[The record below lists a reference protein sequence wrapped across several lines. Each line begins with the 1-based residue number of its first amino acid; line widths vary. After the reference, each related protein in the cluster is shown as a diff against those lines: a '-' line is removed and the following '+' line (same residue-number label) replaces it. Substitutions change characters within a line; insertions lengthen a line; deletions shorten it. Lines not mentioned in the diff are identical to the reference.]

1 MRITDALRCVAALLL
16 ACAMGVARGQAAP
29 PQSAPAPRIGVVT
42 MAPGEIFWE
51 RFGHDA
57 IVVDEPLSGEAIAY
71 NFGYFDMAE
80 DGFIGRFVR
89 GQMEYMLVALPLE
102 QDMRYYREV
111 GRGAT
116 LQWLDLDPG
125 QARQLAADL
134 AENARPENARY
145 RYDYYTDNCATR
157 VRDALDRAL
166 GGQLQRQLD
175 VRSSGD
181 SYRSESVRLASPA
194 TWMWLAFDV
203 GLGPFADRPLSRW
216 DQAFLPRRLADDLRQ
231 AKRADRRPLVAGEE
245 TLLPQRQAAEPPEQ
259 PRRLWPWLLLGLA
272 VAGLIAVGARR
283 APRSVAGFALAFWLL
298 CGTIGLVLALGW
310 AFTEHR
316 ALWANRS
323 LMLFNPLCL
332 LLLPG
337 GWTLLRGRKPSPRFA
352 RMLIVVAGIAAL
364 ACLPL
369 WLQAVPQRNGN
380 WITLL
385 LPVHAALAWAWARHD
400 A

>member
-1 MRITDALRCVAALLL
+1 MGLASAQPALS
-16 ACAMGVARGQAAP
+16 
-29 PQSAPAPRIGVVT
+29 QSAPAPRIGVVT

-57 IVVDEPLSGEAIAY
+57 IVVDEPAKGEAIAY

-116 LQWLDLDPG
+116 LQWLDLDPA

-157 VRDALDRAL
+157 VRDTLDRAL
-166 GGQLQRQLD
+166 GGQLRRQLD

-181 SYRSESVRLASPA
+181 SYRGESVRLASPT
-194 TWMWLAFDV
+194 TWMWLGFDV

-216 DQAFLPRRLADDLRQ
+216 DQGFLPGRLADDLRQ
-231 AKRADRRPLVAGEE
+231 AKRADGRPLVAGEE
-245 TLLPQRQAAEPPEQ
+245 TLLPQRQAAEPLDQ
-259 PRRLWPWLLLGLA
+259 PRRLLPWLLVGLVA
-272 VAGLIAVGARR
+272 AGLVAIGARR
-283 APRSVAGFALAFWLL
+283 APCSVAGFASVFWLL
-298 CGTIGLVLALGW
+298 CGTVGLVLALGW

-316 ALWANRS
+316 ALWANRN

-337 GWTLLRGRKPSPRFA
+337 GWALQRGGKPTRCFA
-352 RMLIVVAGIAAL
+352 RLLLVVAGIAAL

-369 WLQAVPQRNGN
+369 WLQSVPQRNGN
-380 WITLL
+380 WIALL
-385 LPVHAALAWAWARHD
+385 LPVHAAFAWAWARRE

>member
-1 MRITDALRCVAALLL
+1 MRITDALGCVAALLL
-16 ACAMGVARGQAAP
+16 ACAMGVVRAQPAAP
-29 PQSAPAPRIGVVT
+29 QSTPAPRIGVVT

-57 IVVDEPLSGEAIAY
+57 IVVDEPLKGEAIAY
-71 NFGYFDMAE
+71 NFGYFDLAE

-89 GQMEYMLVALPLE
+89 GEMEYMLVALPLE
-102 QDMRYYREV
+102 EDMRYYREV

-116 LQWLDLDPG
+116 LQWLDLDPE
-125 QARQLAADL
+125 QARRLATDL
-134 AENARPENARY
+134 ADNAKPENARY

-166 GGQLQRQLD
+166 GGQLRPQLD

-194 TWMWLAFDV
+194 PWMWLGFDV

-216 DQAFLPRRLADDLRQ
+216 DQAFLPHRLADDLRE
-231 AKRADRRPLVAGEE
+231 AMRADGRPLVASEE
-245 TLLPQRQAAEPPEQ
+245 TLLPQRQAAEPSEQ
-259 PRRLWPWLLLGLA
+259 PRRLLPWLLIGLA
-272 VAGLIAVGARR
+272 VAGLVAMGARR
-283 APRSVAGFALAFWLL
+283 VPRSVAGFALAFWLL
-298 CGTIGLVLALGW
+298 CGMIGLVLALGW

-316 ALWANRS
+316 ALWANRN

-337 GWTLLRGRKPSPRFA
+337 GWALLRSRKPSPRFA

-369 WLQAVPQRNGN
+369 WLQILPQRNGN
-380 WITLL
+380 WIALL
-385 LPVHAALAWAWARHD
+385 LPVHGALAWAWARRD